1 MIFLCVGYFHLTR
14 SDGTIFVF
22 SGFPSCDCET
32 FRSSHAARQQLCFSY
47 LSSRSALFK
56 SSHVFDTSISQ
67 HVSSRSTIQ
76 TPYTTHPRLQKQW
89 AEARGYEIVRRNHS
103 KDKFDKIRKIWVI
116 RGKGGKIR
124 SIKSLNDGE
133 PPQGS

>member
-1 MIFLCVGYFHLTR
+1 MEQFLSFLDFRHVTVKPFALRTQQDNNSASRIFQADLR
-14 SDGTIFVF
+14 SL
-22 SGFPSCDCET
+22 E
-32 FRSSHAARQQLCFSY
+32 
-47 LSSRSALFK
+47 